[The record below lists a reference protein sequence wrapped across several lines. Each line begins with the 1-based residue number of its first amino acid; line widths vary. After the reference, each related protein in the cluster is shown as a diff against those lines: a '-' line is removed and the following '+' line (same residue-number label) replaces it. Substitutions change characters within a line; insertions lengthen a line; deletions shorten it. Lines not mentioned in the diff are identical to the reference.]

1 MPIDLRTSLRHH
13 YMTFLAVLVTG
24 IVLITAVNG
33 ITPSTQLYLDCLL
46 GVGGLLAGYVLA
58 PPDPSRPGDA
68 AQPSDAARRPG
79 RIGDASPQC

>member
-13 YMTFLAVLVTG
+13 YMTFLAVLVTA

-58 PPDPSRPGDA
+58 PPEPSRPGDP
-68 AQPSDAARRPG
+68 AQPSGPAESAAR
-79 RIGDASPQC
+79 